1 MIGVSPC
8 MHLWIQ
14 LIGHEDAV
22 WILVSATYLLSIRVS
37 NYAVASTVRERH
49 SFMFSSILHR
59 YMHANFIV
67 FTPKLIKLLVFNA
80 MIFLNFLVMFYALEF
95 LF

>member
-1 MIGVSPC
+1 

-14 LIGHEDAV
+14 LIGHEDAA
-22 WILVSATYLLSIRVS
+22 WTLVSATYLLSIRVS
-37 NYAVASTVRERH
+37 NYAVASTVQERH
-49 SFMFSSILHR
+49 LFMFCSILHI

-80 MIFLNFLVMFYALEF
+80 MILFLNFLVMFYALEF